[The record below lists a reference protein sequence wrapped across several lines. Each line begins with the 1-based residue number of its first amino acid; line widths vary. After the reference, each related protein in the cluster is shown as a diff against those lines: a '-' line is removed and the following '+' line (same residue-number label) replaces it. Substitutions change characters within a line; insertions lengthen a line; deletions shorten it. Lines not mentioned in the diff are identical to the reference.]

1 MLITLNEVNKIFNQG
16 KHNEFHAIR
25 DVSLQL
31 EAGKVSCLKGASGSG
46 KTTLLSM
53 IGCLSRP
60 TSGRIMLEN
69 QILSG
74 LPERFLTDI
83 RRHTFGF
90 IFQKFNLIQGLNVLE
105 NIMLPAYPLGLKHSE
120 LRQSAETLIEQFGLQ
135 RVKNN
140 PVEWLSG
147 GESQRVAI
155 CRALINNPQIVI
167 ADEPTANLDSKLS
180 QELMGLMDELRQ
192 SGKTILMTSH
202 DADVFDSAVI
212 DTVIEMRDGEIV
224 SSDHAA

>member
-1 MLITLNEVNKIFNQG
+1 MQITLSGINKIFNQG
-16 KHNEFHAIR
+16 RHNEFHAIR

-31 EAGKVSCLKGASGSG
+31 QAGKVSCLKGASGSG

-60 TSGRIMLEN
+60 TSGRILL
-69 QILSG
+69 QDKILSG

-90 IFQKFNLIQGLNVLE
+90 IFQKFNLIQGLSVLE
-105 NIMLPAYPLGLKHSE
+105 NIMLPAYPLGLNYHE
-120 LRQSAETLIEQFGLQ
+120 LKQSAQALISQFGLQ
-135 RVKNN
+135 RVQHN

-155 CRALINNPQIVI
+155 CRALINNPQILI

-180 QELMGLMDELRQ
+180 LELMSLMDELRY

-202 DADVFDSAVI
+202 DSVVFDSPIV
-212 DTVIEMRDGEIV
+212 DTVIEMCDGRVVER
-224 SSDHAA
+224 

>member
-1 MLITLNEVNKIFNQG
+1 MLITLSNINKVFNQG
-16 KHNEFHAIR
+16 RHNEFHAIR

-60 TSGRIMLEN
+60 TSGRIMLED

-90 IFQKFNLIQGLNVLE
+90 IFQKFNLIQGLSVLE
-105 NIMLPAYPLGLKHSE
+105 NIMLPAYPLGLKHRE
-120 LRQSAETLIEQFGLQ
+120 LKQSAEALISQFALQ

-180 QELMGLMDELRQ
+180 QELMGQMDELRQ

-202 DADVFDSAVI
+202 DSDVFDSPVV
-212 DTVIEMRDGEIV
+212 DTVIEMRDGEITQR
-224 SSDHAA
+224 